1 MKVRVVEGALKEEFL
16 KVLRDGRTGTARFK
30 EALRRLGLLLISEA
44 LSGLRLKEV
53 GLETPVAPGTF
64 KEVDQEVVF
73 LPVLRA
79 GLSLLTP
86 AVELYPEGRVGF
98 VGVYR
103 DEERLTPVPYYL
115 KFPLIKGAKYLI
127 LDPMVATGG
136 TAEFTVNL
144 LLEKGISP
152 EEVVLVS
159 VICAPEGIERLKKFK
174 GLNLI
179 TAQIDERLNDKG
191 YIVPGLG
198 DAGDRFCGTEGVE
211 VIESYGVQSSKGS

>member
-1 MKVRVVEGALKEEFL
+1 VKVKVVEGALKEEL
-16 KVLRDGRTGTARFK
+16 LRVLRDRRTGIARFK
-30 EALRRLGLLLISEA
+30 EALRRLGLMLISEA
-44 LSGLRLKEV
+44 LTELKLREV
-53 GLETPVAPGTF
+53 SLETPVAPGVF
-64 KEVDQEVVF
+64 KEVAQEVVF
-73 LPVLRA
+73 LPILRA
-79 GLSLLTP
+79 GLSLLAP
-86 AVELYPEGRVGF
+86 AVELYPQARVGF
-98 VGVYR
+98 IGVYR

-115 KFPLIKGAKYLI
+115 KFPLIEGAKYLI

-152 EEVVLVS
+152 EEVVLAS

-179 TAQIDERLNDKG
+179 TAQVDERLNDRG

-211 VIESYGVQSSKGS
+211 VIESYGV

>member
-1 MKVRVVEGALKEEFL
+1 MKVKVVEGALKEEL
-16 KVLRDGRTGTARFK
+16 LRVLRDRRTGTARFK
-30 EALRRLGLLLISEA
+30 EALRRLGLILISEA
-44 LSGLRLKEV
+44 LTDLKLREV
-53 GLETPVAPGTF
+53 NLETPVAPGTF
-64 KEVDQEVVF
+64 REVAQEVVF
-73 LPVLRA
+73 LPILRA
-79 GLSLLTP
+79 GLSLLGP
-86 AVELYPEGRVGF
+86 AVELYPQGRVGF
-98 VGVYR
+98 IGVYR

-179 TAQIDERLNDKG
+179 TAQVDERLNDRG

-211 VIESYGVQSSKGS
+211 VIESYGV

>member
-1 MKVRVVEGALKEEFL
+1 VKVKVAQGALKEEL
-16 KVLRDGRTGTARFK
+16 LRVLRDKRTDTARFK
-30 EALRRLGLLLISEA
+30 EALKRLGLVLISEA
-44 LSGLRLKEV
+44 LSELKLREV
-53 GLETPVAPGTF
+53 SLETPVAPGVF
-64 KEVDQEVVF
+64 KEVAQEVVF
-73 LPVLRA
+73 LPILRA
-79 GLSLLTP
+79 GLALLP
-86 AVELYPEGRVGF
+86 SALEVFPKGRIGF

-136 TAEFTVNL
+136 TAEFAVKL
-144 LLEKGISP
+144 LIEKGVFP
-152 EEVVLVS
+152 EEVVFVS
-159 VICAPEGIERLKKFK
+159 VIGAPEGIERLKRFK
-174 GLNLI
+174 GLTLI

-211 VIESYGVQSSKGS
+211 VMESYGVQSSKRS

>member
-1 MKVRVVEGALKEEFL
+1 VKVKVVEGALKEEL
-16 KVLRDGRTGTARFK
+16 LRVLRDRRTGTARFK
-30 EALRRLGLLLISEA
+30 EALRRLGLILISEA
-44 LSGLRLKEV
+44 LTELKLREV
-53 GLETPVAPGTF
+53 NLETPVAPGTF
-64 KEVDQEVVF
+64 REVSQEVVF
-73 LPVLRA
+73 LPILRA
-79 GLSLLTP
+79 GLSLLGP
-86 AVELYPEGRVGF
+86 AVELYPQGRVGF
-98 VGVYR
+98 IGVYR

-179 TAQIDERLNDKG
+179 TAQVDERLNDRG

-211 VIESYGVQSSKGS
+211 VIESYGV

>member
-1 MKVRVVEGALKEEFL
+1 VKIRVIEGALKEEL
-16 KVLRDGRTGTARFK
+16 LRVLRDRRTGTARFK
-30 EALRRLGLLLISEA
+30 EALRRLGLILISRA
-44 LSGLRLKEV
+44 LSDLKLREV
-53 GLETPVAPGTF
+53 NLETPVAPGTF
-64 KEVDQEVVF
+64 REVAQEVVF

-79 GLSLLTP
+79 GLSLLAP
-86 AVELYPEGRVGF
+86 AVELYPQGRVGF
-98 VGVYR
+98 IGVYR

-115 KFPLIKGAKYLI
+115 KFPLIEGAKYLI

-144 LLEKGISP
+144 LLEKGVAP
-152 EEVVLVS
+152 ENIVLVS
-159 VICAPEGIERLKKFK
+159 VICAPEGIEKLKRFK

-179 TAQIDERLNDKG
+179 TAQVDERLNDRG

-211 VIESYGVQSSKGS
+211 VIESYGV